1 MKEIVFV
8 RGVRVCRRMSV
19 CTNVFMYTDSIY
31 IYIYTH
37 NKYIFPKLAHTHKLK
52 NQIC

>member
-37 NKYIFPKLAHTHKLK
+37 NKYILPKLAHTHKLK